1 MWNNFQQFVY
11 NFVVKYKA
19 DLYCLA
25 LILFFVMLGILLLS
39 DFIGQIWILFVVPF
53 IIVESMLLILTVTID
68 TIESNRIDE
77 EIRIH
82 RQRELER
89 ERNRKVT

>member
-1 MWNNFQQFVY
+1 
-11 NFVVKYKA
+11 
-19 DLYCLA
+19 
-25 LILFFVMLGILLLS
+25 MLGILLLS